1 MLIDLP
7 RLLWAMLAMLAAA
20 TLWDIVHARLHHQ
33 PGEQTLRGPDR
44 LLVNLLFFVLTP
56 GLLYAWFYP
65 LVPFSG
71 FRAGLFL
78 ALCFFLLGVSPT
90 VATYRL
96 QIPDRAAATLGH
108 LFWLFLKYL
117 LVYASLTQLYQP

>member
-20 TLWDIVHARLHHQ
+20 TLWDVVRAQLHRA
-33 PGEQTLRGPDR
+33 PGEQALRVTDR

-71 FRAGLFL
+71 LRAGLFL
-78 ALCFFLLGVSPT
+78 ALCLFLLGVSPT

-117 LVYASLTQLYQP
+117 LVYALMTQIYQP